1 MQVHPETQEVEEEAK
16 HELRLFGV
24 PEEGGRRLSATL
36 SATVPVELDADA
48 PEGSEATQ
56 LKTWDLGAVLSSRD
70 GLAVARLM
78 APKDAPGGKLQ
89 LRVCDATPP
98 EVLDRLAL
106 PRIADVVVDVEMEA
120 IPRSAAGES

>member
-70 GLAVARLM
+70 GLRTAGHGGSVAGYNANLAFDPATGWGVAM
-78 APKDAPGGKLQ
+78 
-89 LRVCDATPP
+89 LRTTGYNPP
-98 EVLDRLAL
+98 TRDLLV
-106 PRIADVVVDVEMEA
+106 RIVEADTA
-120 IPRSAAGES
+120 R